1 MRVFITGASGL
12 VGAAVAKAMID
23 HGHEVHA
30 LVRDEATADRMRA
43 SGYTAVRGDIR
54 NSDAWEESAA
64 EADALIHLV
73 FPRAPKR
80 MGKAY
85 LRKAAE
91 VDRAGFEALVR
102 AARAGGQ
109 CRAICYTSGI
119 SVHGNHGDDWVD
131 EETLPRPGL
140 LGSIKYAGEKRAL
153 DAASEGLPAFA
164 LRPGLVYAAQGVFAD
179 FFLKPAA
186 KGRFDRIGEGRAFHS
201 TIHLHDLAQAFVAAV
216 ERPPVGKV
224 LNIVD
229 DVPYRW
235 RDLADLLLGAFGGG
249 KARSAPPWLV
259 SLAGGR
265 ALVEILTESYRVR
278 NDRAR
283 QMLDWQPTFARLED
297 GLPSVITAFLDQEV
311 QVSAEFRRGRPVNA
325 AAPR

>member
-12 VGAAVAKAMID
+12 VGAAVSKAMLD
-23 HGHEVHA
+23 HGHEVSV

-43 SGYTAVRGDIR
+43 SGYTAVLGDIR
-54 NSDAWEESAA
+54 NSEAWEGSAT
-64 EADALIHLV
+64 EADALVHLV

-80 MGKAY
+80 MGARY
-85 LRKAAE
+85 LREAAE
-91 VDRAGFEALVR
+91 VDRAGFEGLVR
-102 AARAGGQ
+102 AARIGKR
-109 CRAICYTSGI
+109 CRALCYTSGI
-119 SVHGNHGDDWVD
+119 SVHGSHGDDWVD

-164 LRPGLVYAAQGVFAD
+164 LRPGLVYAPHGAFAE
-179 FFLKPAA
+179 FFLKPASKA
-186 KGRFDRIGEGRAFHS
+186 RFDRIGDGRAFHS
-201 TIHLHDLAQAFVAAV
+201 TVHLHDLAQAFVAAI
-216 ERPPVGKV
+216 ETPPVGKV

-229 DVPYRW
+229 DAPYRW
-235 RDLADLLLGAFGGG
+235 RELADLLLAAFGGG
-249 KARSAPPWLV
+249 KARNAPPWLV

-283 QMLDWQPTFARLED
+283 QMLNWQPTFARLED
-297 GLPSVITAFLDQEV
+297 GLPSVISAFLD
-311 QVSAEFRRGRPVNA
+311 RRV
-325 AAPR
+325 